1 MKMSLS
7 GHMRLEQRMKLAPR
21 MIQSMEVLQLPLLA
35 LQEKIDAELSSNPV
49 LELAE
54 DDNEDENH
62 EEKTAETETIEQKEL
77 VVHEDS
83 DNAEDFQRLDE
94 IGESFGDYFERAAPY
109 KSTRPTGSDKK
120 LEALQNTA
128 ADQISLHDF
137 LLEQWGLVVR
147 LSMTRKA
154 K

>member
-54 DDNEDENH
+54 DSDENENH
-62 EEKTAETETIEQKEL
+62 EEESADAEAIEQKEL
-77 VVHEDS
+77 VVNEDS

-94 IGESFGDYFERAAPY
+94 IGESFGDYFEQTAPY
-109 KSTRPTGSDKK
+109 K
-120 LEALQNTA
+120 
-128 ADQISLHDF
+128 
-137 LLEQWGLVVR
+137 
-147 LSMTRKA
+147 
-154 K
+154 